1 MELIFGLI
9 LIVVFIVIIRRF
21 GAWMMRIDE
30 VITLQQEILQE
41 LRIIK
46 KGVRGSSNRVE
57 EFLGKKDNT
66 SD

>member
-1 MELIFGLI
+1 MELIFGFM
-9 LIVVFIVIIRRF
+9 FIVIFIIIIRRF

-57 EFLGKKDNT
+57 EFLDKKDSS

>member
-30 VITLQQEILQE
+30 VIELEREILAE
-41 LRIIK
+41 LKKRNRINERLIK
-46 KGVRGSSNRVE
+46 
-57 EFLGKKDNT
+57 
-66 SD
+66 